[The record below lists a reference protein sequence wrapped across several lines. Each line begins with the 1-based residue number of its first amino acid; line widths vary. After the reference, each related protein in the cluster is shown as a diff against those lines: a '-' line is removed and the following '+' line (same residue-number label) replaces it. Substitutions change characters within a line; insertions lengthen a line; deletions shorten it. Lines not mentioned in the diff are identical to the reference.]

1 MKENAMRSA
10 IKSYAGKPHK
20 RFDEVCAF
28 GRIRGVPLVHHIQ
41 KRIVGFVTA
50 GTYAAMLTFAAGAST
65 IYVDS
70 VNGVDDAA
78 HTGATEQLAKK
89 TLQAAVDAAKTD
101 DTVIA
106 LPGTY
111 EEGFAVEG
119 TYTNRVLITKRITL
133 KSKEKWG
140 AHIVGAFDMAS
151 GNAVPWGPAAIRCVG
166 IKNVN
171 NVRIEGFTIRNGA
184 CHENL
189 DGINGSG
196 GGVMQLGGVSSY
208 YVVDCVISNCVATRG
223 AAMRNG
229 TAIRCLMTENVSS
242 GNGGAARDSYCYSCI
257 MAHNK
262 CVSGVVQGGRCVN
275 CTLVDTDT
283 SLSAQNV
290 VINSLLLCGGNVGIG
305 ATGGNAIK
313 AITNSVSGPLTTAG
327 GTPMANSVYKTVE
340 TEAFQCVAPMFD
352 DFRLI
357 EGCAAATQG
366 DGALQDSF
374 TIPEADRHKD
384 FFGNPV
390 PTSGPI
396 CAGAIQ
402 QTVPVAG
409 GCIRFAVGNYSGVR
423 YSFGS
428 RGAVRYSNSLYAFAE
443 TYPTQWQFKA
453 TQLSGTK
460 LFCFDLDKHGG
471 RFYPGM
477 DGVTWLMPP
486 PAGIVAT
493 NTLTWATG
501 GELYVNPGNGF
512 SDANDGL
519 TPATAKKTLQAAVV
533 AAKDNSCTIVH
544 AAEGVYAEGGRLE
557 ASTSNRVAITS
568 AKRILL
574 KGAGGGKSV
583 IKGLADTTSGAAD
596 GRGDLAM
603 RCVCLNNAD
612 YSVVQGFT
620 LEDGH
625 ARQGNDASNNQNM
638 GGCVWAANSE
648 GCQVLDCVL
657 TNGCAARGAA
667 AYCGRVQRCVIT
679 GSRDISG
686 GMRYSDVRS
695 SLAIRNPDCG
705 SNSIIGHGCTVRQ
718 CTAVGA
724 SKSESPITNNQ
735 VPVTNTIIYLSTG
748 LGSNNTSAGSYV
760 WESTNANGGSIRAN
774 PLFVDA
780 ANDDYR
786 VLSCSPMVGGG
797 VLPDTYYKTYCS
809 GIGNTPIQFVNGLPT
824 AGAFQVPVQV
834 LVVSTPSGTV
844 TPSATNVLEKGESV
858 TVDVSGSPR
867 HQIGWTVDGETV
879 EVVGGYT
886 FTATE
891 DVPAGAVAVA
901 PVFDTNWYVNA
912 SADYTDANDGW
923 TPATAKHTLVGVM
936 ANVVSGD
943 VVHAASGVYNEGSQL
958 HDSNFTVRS
967 RVIVPMGVSLV
978 SDAGPEETFIVGQ
991 EATGENRQDEYGAG
1005 ADAMRCALLRA
1016 NTLLK
1021 GFTLTGGRTHADRDE
1036 AGTGWLWNSDNV
1048 GSAVLAQSERTSTT
1062 VDCVIS
1068 NNVTGRS
1075 AGYCGTYIRCKFL
1088 ENVAYANSPATRN
1101 CYLYNCLVDHNRGEN
1116 AVQNHYYA
1124 SGCTF
1129 GADNLLL
1136 NGEEACS
1143 MIQPL
1148 TGGVMCNSLSLGR
1161 IGTDVLSYNCA
1172 FVSGKTMPSANLR
1185 TNCVVATAAEL
1196 AVDADY
1202 RPLFG
1207 NKAID
1212 AGSNAWVTAEAAP
1225 DLDGGQRIYNATV
1238 DCGAYE
1244 FDWRPRYSRDLAP
1257 RWVTVAKASPEVI
1270 ESDLGTV
1277 RILPDGHLDL
1287 TWEEG
1292 GATGSYNFQAEVT
1305 GTGTL
1310 SILRDGVAFAEL
1322 TASDGAQKMQFSS
1335 SAAVT
1340 GLSFAYTPGENDSGY
1355 AELFGFTHGSGTML
1369 LFR

>member
-242 GNGGAARDSYCYSCI
+242 GNGGAARESNCYSCI

-262 CVSGVVQGGRCVN
+262 CTSGMMQGGRCVN

-283 SLSAQNV
+283 SMSCQSV
-290 VINSLLLCGGNVGIG
+290 FVNSLLMCAGSMSLTG
-305 ATGGNAIK
+305 ASAIS
-313 AITNSVSGPLTTAG
+313 AITNCVTGPLVNGSGVAL
-327 GTPMANSVYKTVE
+327 ANRIHETVE
-340 TEAFQCVAPMFD
+340 TEAFQCVAPLFD

-357 EGCAAATQG
+357 EGCVAATQG
-366 DGALQDSF
+366 DGALQDLFS
-374 TIPEADRHKD
+374 IPEADRHKD

-390 PTSGPI
+390 PTSGSI

-409 GCIRFAVGNYSGVR
+409 GGIRF
-423 YSFGS
+423 SFGHNKGIRFS
-428 RGAVRYSNSLYAFAE
+428 FGGRDCLRYAFNLYAFAE
-443 TYPTQWQFKA
+443 TYPTQWQFKVSH
-453 TQLSGTK
+453 LDGTK
-460 LFCFDLDKHGG
+460 FFCFEANQHGG

-477 DGVTWLMPP
+477 DDVTWLMPP

-493 NTLTWATG
+493 NTLVWATG
-501 GELYVNPGNGF
+501 GELYVNPGSEY
-512 SDANDGL
+512 SDDNDGF
-519 TPATAKKTLQAAVV
+519 TPATAKKTLQAAVD
-533 AAKDNSCTIVH
+533 AATNNYYTIVH
-544 AAEGVYAEGGRLE
+544 AAEGVYDEGGSFD
-557 ASTSNRVAITS
+557 ASASNRVTITN
-568 AKRILL
+568 AKRIIL
-574 KGAGGGKSV
+574 KGAGAGKSV
-583 IKGLADTTSGAAD
+583 IKGLADTTSGEAD
-596 GRGDLAM
+596 GRGDCAM
-603 RCVCLNNAD
+603 RCVCLNNAN
-612 YSVVQGFT
+612 YAVVQGFT
-620 LEDGH
+620 LTDGH
-625 ARQGNDASNNQNM
+625 ARTGDDASNAQNM
-638 GGCVWAANSE
+638 GGCVWAYDNMN
-648 GCQVLDCVL
+648 GQVLDCVI

-667 AYCGRVQRCVIT
+667 VWRGRVQRCVIT
-679 GSRDISG
+679 GNRDISG

-695 SLAIRNPDCG
+695 SLVLRNPDCG
-705 SNSIIGHGCTVRQ
+705 GNAILGHGSVVRQ
-718 CTAVGA
+718 CTVVGA
-724 SKSESPITNNQ
+724 NRDETAISYNQ
-735 VPVTNTIIYLSTG
+735 VPVTNTVAYLCGGTT
-748 LGSNNTSAGSYV
+748 SNNKSAGTYV
-760 WESTNANGGSIRAN
+760 YYVLNANGGAIWAN

-780 ANDDYR
+780 SNDDYR
-786 VLSCSPMVGGG
+786 VLSCSPAVGGG
-797 VLPDTYYKTYCS
+797 VLPDDYYKTYS
-809 GIGNTPIQFVNGLPT
+809 TGIGNMPIQFVDGLPT
-824 AGAFQVPVQV
+824 AGAFQVPVQAV
-834 LVVSTPSGTV
+834 IATSPSGTI
-844 TPSATNVLEKGESV
+844 TPAMTNVLEKGESV
-858 TVDVSGSPR
+858 TVNITGTPR

-879 EVVGGYT
+879 EGSGGFS

-891 DVPAGAVAVA
+891 DAPAGAVTVA
-901 PVFDTNWYVNA
+901 PLFDTNWYVNA
-912 SADYTDANDGW
+912 STDYTDANDGW
-923 TPATAKHTLVGVM
+923 TPETAKHTLAGVM
-936 ANVVSGD
+936 ANVIAGD
-943 VVHAASGVYNEGSQL
+943 VVHAAPGVYNEGSQL
-958 HDSNFTVRS
+958 HDSRYTIRS
-967 RVIVPMGVSLV
+967 RVILPTGVSLV
-978 SDAGPEETFIVGQ
+978 SDAGPEETFIIGQ
-991 EATGENRQDEYGAG
+991 EATGDNRQDEYGAG
-1005 ADAMRCALLRA
+1005 ADAMRCAMLWSD
-1016 NTLLK
+1016 TLLK
-1021 GFTLTGGRTHADRDE
+1021 GFTLTGGRTRCDRDA
-1036 AGTGWLWNSDNV
+1036 AGTGWLWDEDNV
-1048 GSAVLAQSERTSTT
+1048 GSAVYARNERTSTT

-1075 AGYCGTYIRCKFL
+1075 AGYCGVYIRCKFL

-1101 CYLYNCLVDHNRGEN
+1101 CYLYNCLFDHNRGQN
-1116 AVQNHYYA
+1116 TVQNHYYA
-1124 SGCTF
+1124 NGCTF

-1136 NGEEACS
+1136 NGEETFS
-1143 MIQPL
+1143 MSQPL
-1148 TGGVMCNSLSLGR
+1148 TGGVMYNSLSLGR
-1161 IGTDVLSYNCA
+1161 INTDVLSCNCA
-1172 FVSGKTMPSANLR
+1172 FVSNKTMPTADRR

-1212 AGSNAWVTAEAAP
+1212 AGSNEWVTAEVAL
-1225 DLDGGQRIYNATV
+1225 DLGGGQRIYNATV

-1322 TASDGAQKMQFSS
+1322 MASDGAQKMQFSS

>member
-1 MKENAMRSA
+1 MKKLMTVA
-10 IKSYAGKPHK
+10 AG
-20 RFDEVCAF
+20 AW
-28 GRIRGVPLVHHIQ
+28 
-41 KRIVGFVTA
+41 TA
-50 GTYAAMLTFAAGAST
+50 LLAFAAGAGT
-65 IYVDS
+65 IYVDA

-89 TLQAAVDAAKTD
+89 TLQAAVDAAQTD

-106 LPGTY
+106 LPGY
-111 EEGFAVEG
+111 YDEGFAVDG
-119 TYTNRVLITKRITL
+119 NYTNRVLITKRITL

-140 AHIVGAFDMAS
+140 AHIVGAFDTAS
-151 GNAVPWGPAAIRCVG
+151 GNAVPWGPAAIRCIG

-229 TAIRCLMTENVSS
+229 TAIRCLMTENVSN
-242 GNGGAARDSYCYSCI
+242 GNGGAARESNCYSCI

-262 CVSGVVQGGRCVN
+262 CQSGMMQGGRCVN
-275 CTLVDTDT
+275 CTLVDTD
-283 SLSAQNV
+283 SSISCQSV
-290 VINSLLLCGGNVGIG
+290 FVNSLLMCGGSMSLTG
-305 ATGGNAIK
+305 ASAIS
-313 AITNSVSGPLTTAG
+313 AITNCVTGPLVNGSGAAL
-327 GTPMANSVYKTVE
+327 ANRIHETVE
-340 TEAFQCVAPMFD
+340 TEDFQCVAPLFD

-357 EGCAAATQG
+357 EGCVAATQG
-366 DGALQDSF
+366 DGALQDLFS
-374 TIPEADRHKD
+374 IPEADRHKD

-390 PTSGPI
+390 PTSGSI

-409 GCIRFAVGNYSGVR
+409 GGIRF
-423 YSFGS
+423 SFGHNKGIRFS
-428 RGAVRYSNSLYAFAE
+428 FGGRDCLRYAFNLYAFAE
-443 TYPTQWQFKA
+443 TYPTQWQFKV
-453 TQLSGTK
+453 THLDGTK
-460 LFCFDLDKHGG
+460 FFCFEANLHGG

-477 DGVTWLMPP
+477 DDVTWLMPP

-493 NTLTWATG
+493 NTIVWATG
-501 GELYVNPGNGF
+501 GELYVNPGSEY
-512 SDANDGL
+512 SDDNDGF
-519 TPATAKKTLQAAVV
+519 TPATAKKTLQAAVD
-533 AAKDNSCTIVH
+533 AATNGYYTIVH
-544 AAEGVYAEGGRLE
+544 AAEGVYDEGGSFD
-557 ASTSNRVAITS
+557 ASASNRVTITN
-568 AKRILL
+568 AKRIIL
-574 KGAGGGKSV
+574 KGAGAGKSV
-583 IKGLADTTSGAAD
+583 IKGLPDTTSGETD
-596 GRGDLAM
+596 GRGDCAI
-603 RCVCLNNAD
+603 RCVCLNNAN
-612 YSVVQGFT
+612 YAVVQGFT
-620 LEDGH
+620 LTDGH
-625 ARQGNDASNNQNM
+625 ARTGDDASNAQNM
-638 GGCVWAANSE
+638 GGCVWAYDNMN
-648 GCQVLDCVL
+648 GQVLDCVI

-667 AYCGRVQRCVIT
+667 VWRGRVQRCVIT
-679 GSRDISG
+679 GNRDISG

-695 SLAIRNPDCG
+695 SLVLRNPDCG
-705 SNSIIGHGCTVRQ
+705 GNAILGHGSVVRQ
-718 CTAVGA
+718 CTVVGA
-724 SKSESPITNNQ
+724 NRDETAISYNQ
-735 VPVTNTIIYLSTG
+735 VPVTNTVAYLCGGTT
-748 LGSNNTSAGSYV
+748 SNNKSAGTYV
-760 WESTNANGGSIRAN
+760 YYVLNANGGAIWAN

-780 ANDDYR
+780 SNDDYR
-786 VLSCSPMVGGG
+786 VLSCSPAVGGG
-797 VLPDTYYKTYCS
+797 VLPDDYYKTYS
-809 GIGNTPIQFVNGLPT
+809 TGIGNMPIQFVDGLPT
-824 AGAFQVPVQV
+824 AGAFQVPVQAV
-834 LVVSTPSGTV
+834 IATSPSGTI
-844 TPSATNVLEKGESV
+844 TPAMTNVLEKGESV
-858 TVDVSGSPR
+858 TVNITGTPR

-879 EVVGGYT
+879 EGSGGFS

-891 DVPAGAVAVA
+891 DAPAGAVTVA
-901 PVFDTNWYVNA
+901 PLFDTNWYVNA
-912 SADYTDANDGW
+912 STDYTDANDGW
-923 TPATAKHTLVGVM
+923 TPETAKHTLAGVM
-936 ANVVSGD
+936 ANVIAGD
-943 VVHAASGVYNEGSQL
+943 VVHAAPGVYNEGSQL
-958 HDSNFTVRS
+958 HDSRYTIRS
-967 RVIVPMGVSLV
+967 RVILPTGVSLV
-978 SDAGPEETFIVGQ
+978 SDAGPEETFIIGQ
-991 EATGENRQDEYGAG
+991 EATGDNRQDEYGAG
-1005 ADAMRCALLRA
+1005 ADAMRCAMLWSD
-1016 NTLLK
+1016 TLLK
-1021 GFTLTGGRTHADRDE
+1021 GFTLTGGRTRCDRDA
-1036 AGTGWLWNSDNV
+1036 AGTGWLWDEDNV
-1048 GSAVLAQSERTSTT
+1048 GSAVYARNERTSTT

-1088 ENVAYANSPATRN
+1088 ENTGYANSPASRN
-1101 CYLYNCLVDHNRGEN
+1101 CYLYNCLFDHNRGQN
-1116 AVQNHYYA
+1116 TVQNHYYA
-1124 SGCTF
+1124 NGCTF

-1136 NGEEACS
+1136 NGEETFS
-1143 MIQPL
+1143 MSQPL
-1148 TGGVMCNSLSLGR
+1148 TGGVMYNSLSLGR
-1161 IGTDVLSYNCA
+1161 INTDVLSCNCA
-1172 FVSGKTMPSANLR
+1172 FVSNKTMPTADRR

-1207 NKAID
+1207 SKAID
-1212 AGSNAWVTAEAAP
+1212 AGSNVWVTAEAAL
-1225 DLDGGQRIYNATV
+1225 DLGGGQRIYNATV

>member
-1 MKENAMRSA
+1 MKK
-10 IKSYAGKPHK
+10 I
-20 RFDEVCAF
+20 AF
-28 GRIRGVPLVHHIQ
+28 
-41 KRIVGFVTA
+41 VGALTA
-50 GTYAAMLTFAAGAST
+50 CLSAGAGT
-65 IYVDS
+65 IYVDA

-78 HTGATEQLAKK
+78 HTGASEQLAKR

-111 EEGFAVEG
+111 DEGFAVEG

-140 AHIVGAFDMAS
+140 AHIVGAFDTAS

-166 IKNVN
+166 IKNAN

-242 GNGGAARDSYCYSCI
+242 GNGGAARESNCYSCI

-262 CVSGVVQGGRCVN
+262 NTSGMMQGGRCVN

-283 SLSAQNV
+283 SISCQSV
-290 VINSLLLCGGNVGIG
+290 FVNSLLICAGGSMSL
-305 ATGGNAIK
+305 TGLSAMK
-313 AITNSVSGPLTTAG
+313 AVTNCVTGPLVNGSGVAL
-327 GTPMANSVYKTVE
+327 ASNVYETVE
-340 TEAFQCVAPMFD
+340 TEDFQCVAPMFD

-366 DGALQDSF
+366 DGARQDLF

-396 CAGAIQ
+396 CVGAIQ

-409 GCIRFAVGNYSGVR
+409 GGIRF
-423 YSFGS
+423 SFGHNKGIRFS
-428 RGAVRYSNSLYAFAE
+428 FGGRECQRYAYNLYAFAE
-443 TYPTQWQFKA
+443 NYPTQWQFKVVNNLA
-453 TQLSGTK
+453 GTK
-460 LFCFDLDKHGG
+460 FFCFEANQHTG
-471 RFYPGM
+471 RSYPGM
-477 DGVTWLMPP
+477 DDITWLMPP

-493 NTLTWATG
+493 NTLIWATG
-501 GELYVNPGNGF
+501 GELYVNPGSEF
-512 SDANDGL
+512 SDDNDGF
-519 TPATAKKTLQAAVV
+519 TPATAKKTLQAAVD
-533 AAKDNSCTIVH
+533 AATNNYYTIVH
-544 AAEGVYAEGGRLE
+544 AAEGVYDEGGSFE
-557 ASTSNRVAITS
+557 ASASNRVTIANS
-568 AKRILL
+568 KRIIL
-574 KGAGGGKSV
+574 KGAGAGKSI
-583 IKGLADTTSGAAD
+583 IKGLADKTSGEAD
-596 GRGDLAM
+596 GRGDYAM
-603 RCVCLNNAD
+603 RCVCLNNNH
-612 YSVVQGFT
+612 YNVVQGFT
-620 LEDGH
+620 LMDGH
-625 ARQGNDASNNQNM
+625 ARTGNSASDNQNV
-638 GGCVWAANSE
+638 GGGVWAFDSANS
-648 GCQVLDCVL
+648 QVLDCL
-657 TNGCAARGAA
+657 ITNGCAARGAA
-667 AYCGRVQRCVIT
+667 VWRGRVQRCVIT
-679 GSRDISG
+679 GNRDISG

-695 SLAIRNPDCG
+695 SLVVRNPDCG
-705 SNSIIGHGCTVRQ
+705 GNAILGHGSVVRQ
-718 CTAVGA
+718 CTVVGA
-724 SKSESPITNNQ
+724 AKSETAITGNQ
-735 VPVTNTIIYLSTG
+735 VPVTNTVAYYCSGTTSG
-748 LGSNNTSAGSYV
+748 NASAGTYV
-760 WESTNANGGSIRAN
+760 WQVTNANGGSKYAN

-786 VLSCSPMVGGG
+786 VLSCSPAVGGG
-797 VLPDTYYKTYCS
+797 VLPDDYYKTYCT
-809 GIGNTPIQFVNGLPT
+809 GIGNMPIQFVNGLPT
-824 AGAFQVPVQV
+824 AGAFQTPVQAV
-834 LVVSTPSGTV
+834 IATSPSGTI
-844 TPSATNVLEKGESV
+844 TPAVTNVLEKGESV
-858 TVDVSGSPR
+858 TVSLTGSPR

-879 EVVGGYT
+879 EDVGGFT
-886 FTATE
+886 FTATA
-891 DVPAGAVAVA
+891 DAPAGAVTVT
-901 PVFDTNWYVNA
+901 PIFDTNWYVNA

-943 VVHAASGVYNEGSQL
+943 VVHAAPGVYNEGSQL
-958 HDSNFTVRS
+958 HDSRYTVRS
-967 RVIVPMGVSLV
+967 RVIVPTGVSLV

-991 EATGENRQDEYGAG
+991 EATGESRQDEYGAG
-1005 ADAMRCALLRA
+1005 TNAMRCAMLLPDA
-1016 NTLLK
+1016 LLK
-1021 GFTLTGGRTHADRDE
+1021 GFTLTGGRTHADRDA
-1036 AGTGWLWNSDNV
+1036 AGTGWLIDEDNV
-1048 GSAVLAQSERTSTT
+1048 GSAVFARNVRTSTT

-1088 ENVAYANSPATRN
+1088 ENTGYANSPASRN
-1101 CYLYNCLVDHNRGEN
+1101 CYLYNCLFDHNRGEN
-1116 AVQNHYYA
+1116 TVQNYYHVE
-1124 SGCTF
+1124 GCTF
-1129 GADNLLL
+1129 GADNLYRDG
-1136 NGEEACS
+1136 NEAFS
-1143 MIQPL
+1143 LAISE
-1148 TGGVMCNSLSLGR
+1148 TGSVLCNSLSLGR
-1161 IGTDVLSYNCA
+1161 IASNLLSCNCA

-1185 TNCVVATAAEL
+1185 TNCVVAAAAEL
-1196 AVDADY
+1196 ALDADY

-1207 NKAID
+1207 SKAID
-1212 AGSNAWVTAEAAP
+1212 AGSNVWVTAEAVP
-1225 DLDGGQRIYNATV
+1225 DLGGGQRIYNATV

-1244 FDWRPRYSRDLAP
+1244 FDWRARYSRDLAP
-1257 RWVTVAKASPEVI
+1257 RWVTVTNAAPEVV
-1270 ESDLGTV
+1270 EGAGDTV

-1292 GATGSYNFQAEVT
+1292 GATGAYNFQAEVT

-1322 TASDGAQKMQFSS
+1322 MAADGAQKMEFSS
-1335 SAAVT
+1335 PAAVT

-1355 AELFGFTHGSGTML
+1355 AELSRFAHGSGTMI